1 MELQRPAP
9 AGNLCG
15 RDGRCGMMGAA
26 PTVMVLIASPLRSYT
41 GADEVEATGASLGAL
56 LRDMDSRYPGIRFR
70 MVDEQDQ
77 LRKHMRFFVNG
88 EVVKELGHAIKSGDE
103 VCIVQAL
110 SGG

>member
-1 MELQRPAP
+1 MTSAP
-9 AGNLCG
+9 LV
-15 RDGRCGMMGAA
+15 
-26 PTVMVLIASPLRSYT
+26 TVLIASPLRSYT
-41 GADEVEATGASLGAL
+41 GADEVEAMGASLGAL
-56 LRDMDSRYPGIRFR
+56 LSDLDARFPGIRFR

-88 EVVKELGHAIKSGDE
+88 EVVKSLEHPIKAGDD